1 MWKEIIICVVILL
14 MIFMGNYI
22 TQKYT
27 TESVTNLN
35 TQLKELEE
43 KVKTGEN
50 NSIINQMNE
59 LKSNWNE
66 RYKNLSYFIEHDELE
81 KVETKLTAINGYIEA
96 DNLEEVRSNIQETE
110 FILKHIEKKYAVI
123 IENVF

>member
-1 MWKEIIICVVILL
+1 MWKEIIICIVILL

-35 TQLKELEE
+35 TELKKLED
-43 KVKTGEN
+43 KVETNEN
-50 NSIINQMNE
+50 DIITNQMNE
-59 LKSNWNE
+59 LKDNWDE
-66 RYKNLSYFIEHDELE
+66 RYKKLSYFIEHDELE
-81 KVETKLTAINGYIEA
+81 KVETNLTAMNGYIEA
-96 DNLEEVRSNIQETE
+96 NNLEEVRSKIQETE

>member
-1 MWKEIIICVVILL
+1 MWKEIIICIVIIL
-14 MIFMGNYI
+14 MIFLGNYI

-27 TESVTNLN
+27 TQSVTNLN
-35 TQLKELEE
+35 DQLKELEE
-43 KVKTGEN
+43 KIQTSEN
-50 NSIINQMNE
+50 DIIVSQMNE
-59 LKSNWNE
+59 LKNNWDE
-66 RYKNLSYFIEHDELE
+66 RYKNLSFFIEHDELE

-123 IENVF
+123 IENIF

>member
-59 LKSNWNE
+59 LKSNWDE

>member
-1 MWKEIIICVVILL
+1 MWKEIIICIVILL

-35 TQLKELEE
+35 TELKKLED
-43 KVKTGEN
+43 KVETNEN
-50 NSIINQMNE
+50 DIITNQMNE
-59 LKSNWNE
+59 LKDNWDE
-66 RYKNLSYFIEHDELE
+66 RYKKLSYFIEHDELE
-81 KVETKLTAINGYIEA
+81 TVETNLTAMNGYIEA
-96 DNLEEVRSNIQETE
+96 NNLEEVRSKIQETE

>member
-1 MWKEIIICVVILL
+1 MWKEIIICIVIIL
-14 MIFMGNYI
+14 MIFLGNYI

-27 TESVTNLN
+27 TQSVTNLN
-35 TQLKELEE
+35 DQLKELEE
-43 KVKTGEN
+43 KIQTSEN
-50 NSIINQMNE
+50 DIIVSQMNE

-66 RYKNLSYFIEHDELE
+66 RYKNLSFFIEHDELE

-96 DNLEEVRSNIQETE
+96 DNLEEVRSNIQEAE

-123 IENVF
+123 IENIF

>member
-50 NSIINQMNE
+50 NAIINQMNE
-59 LKSNWNE
+59 LKSNWDE

-96 DNLEEVRSNIQETE
+96 DNLEEVRSNIQEAE

>member
-1 MWKEIIICVVILL
+1 MWKEIIICIVIIL
-14 MIFMGNYI
+14 MIFLGNYI

-27 TESVTNLN
+27 TQSVTNLN
-35 TQLKELEE
+35 DQLKELEE
-43 KVKTGEN
+43 KIQTSEN
-50 NSIINQMNE
+50 DIIVSQMNE

-66 RYKNLSYFIEHDELE
+66 RYKNLSFFIEHDELE

-96 DNLEEVRSNIQETE
+96 DNLEEVRGNIQEAE

-123 IENVF
+123 IENIF

>member
-1 MWKEIIICVVILL
+1 MWKEIIIGVVILL